1 MESEQKPE
9 NLQQVDAQHL
19 IEDVAPQKSREVD
32 FRARSFPINNFIEH
46 LNVDGITKLHNYR
59 WPVEGT
65 SEQNPPKGIIMMF
78 HGFGSYVAKYSQ
90 MAYIFVSRGY
100 EVCGFDMMGFG
111 RSEGIR
117 GFIKD

>member
-1 MESEQKPE
+1 
-9 NLQQVDAQHL
+9 
-19 IEDVAPQKSREVD
+19 
-32 FRARSFPINNFIEH
+32 
-46 LNVDGITKLHNYR
+46 
-59 WPVEGT
+59 
-65 SEQNPPKGIIMMF
+65 MMF

-117 GFIKD
+117 GFIKDQTDFYRDGFNFFVKAREFYRELYKDQKVPIIGWGYS